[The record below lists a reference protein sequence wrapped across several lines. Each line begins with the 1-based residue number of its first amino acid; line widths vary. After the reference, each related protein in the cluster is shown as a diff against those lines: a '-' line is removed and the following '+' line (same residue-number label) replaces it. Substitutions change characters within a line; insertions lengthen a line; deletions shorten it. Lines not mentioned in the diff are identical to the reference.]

1 MAANLQEKRED
12 QSQKGGAKVIIG
24 QKDKK
29 SEMYVYTSIQS
40 FLTSFPTRHH
50 SEKLHTTKSE

>member
-29 SEMYVYTSIQS
+29 SEMYVSTSIQNTEA
-40 FLTSFPTRHH
+40 F
-50 SEKLHTTKSE
+50 